1 MTPTNIDLENKPVGK
16 LLLYYSVP
24 AIIGMISISI
34 SHFADRAFIGHG
46 VGSFAISGLAL
57 TYPIIML
64 IQAFGSLVG
73 IGASARISIV
83 LGMKDTPW
91 AERILANGLFI
102 TTTFWTLITVFG
114 LLFLEPILT
123 AFGASENTMPYA
135 KNYLRIILP
144 ASIFMNIAYGYGSMM
159 RASGYPK
166 KSMFAPIIAMCL
178 HLILAPIF
186 IFVLDAGIKGAA
198 WAMAISRFVSACYV
212 MFHFLSDDSRVRFRR
227 SAFKLQWSIVRNI
240 TAIGLSPFLMHVAA
254 SAVAIVVNLVL
265 RRHGGDLAIG
275 AYAIVVA
282 YSMLFIMIVA
292 GLCQGMQ
299 PIVGYN
305 FGAGKLKRMKDT
317 LLMTIK
323 IGVSVNTVGLL
334 LALLI
339 PTTMMR
345 LFTTDIEIIEIG
357 SRGLFFVFLMAPLF
371 GFQIVTSNFYQ
382 SVNKP
387 VLSITMSML
396 RQLVFFIPFLF
407 IFSNRWGLDGVWY
420 AVVASDFLSVSVAI
434 AVFFWQKRVFY
445 PRKIL
450 YS

>member
-1 MTPTNIDLENKPVGK
+1 MSQTNLDLENKPVGH
-16 LLLYYSVP
+16 LLLHYSVP

-46 VGSFAISGLAL
+46 VGALAISGLAL

-64 IQAFGSLVG
+64 VQAIGSLVG
-73 IGASARISIV
+73 IGGAARISIV
-83 LGMKDTPW
+83 LGMKDIPW
-91 AERILANGLFI
+91 AERILTNSLFLTLAFWVFI
-102 TTTFWTLITVFG
+102 TTLGLIFMEP
-114 LLFLEPILT
+114 LLI
-123 AFGASENTMPYA
+123 AFGASENTLPYA
-135 KNYLRIILP
+135 KEYLKIILP
-144 ASIFMNIAYGYGSMM
+144 GSIFANIAYSYGNMM
-159 RASGYPK
+159 RSSGYPK
-166 KSMFAPIIAMCL
+166 KAMYAPLIAVSL

-186 IFVLDAGIKGAA
+186 IFVLNAGIKGAA
-198 WAMAISRFVSACYV
+198 LAFVMSRFVSAGYV
-212 MFHFLSDDSRVRFRR
+212 MSHFLKKDSLVRFRR
-227 SAFKLQWSIVRNI
+227 KAFKWQWSIIKNI
-240 TAIGLSPFLMHVAA
+240 TTIGLSPFLMHVAA
-254 SAVAIVVNLVL
+254 SVVAIVVNLVL
-265 RRHGGDLAIG
+265 RQHGGDLAIG

-299 PIVGYN
+299 PIVGYA

-317 LLMTIK
+317 LLLTIK
-323 IGVSVNTVGLL
+323 IGMGVNTVGLL

-345 LFTTDIEIIEIG
+345 LFTTDPEIIEIG
-357 SRGLFFVFLMAPLF
+357 AHGLFFVFLVAPLF

-396 RQLVFFIPFLF
+396 RQLVFFVPFLF

-420 AVVASDFLSVSVAI
+420 AVLISDFLSVVVAVF
-434 AVFFWQKRVFY
+434 VFFWQRRVFY
-445 PRKIL
+445 PRKF
-450 YS
+450 SV